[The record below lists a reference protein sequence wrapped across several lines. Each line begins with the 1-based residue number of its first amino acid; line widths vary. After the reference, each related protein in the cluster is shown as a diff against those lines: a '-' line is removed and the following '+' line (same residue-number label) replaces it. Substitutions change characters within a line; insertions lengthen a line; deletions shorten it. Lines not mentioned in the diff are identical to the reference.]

1 MEEHD
6 AQLPVKA
13 DGPHELAVAQ
23 LQPAEIDMPPEQVV
37 QMVERRLKART
48 RILRAALSQ
57 GVIGRGA
64 FTLHGS
70 GDRAK
75 PYLNGEAVMRAAPI
89 LGIVVEFNKDE
100 KGNMAFARDD
110 KKDDDPDEPR
120 FFEMRIAGKGYYAD
134 RPKWKVEAIGVASSR
149 DGFFK
154 RGRPAKRQPIEA
166 ISEGNVRK
174 KAQANLWARIGQ
186 VLLGVKG
193 LSVAEIEA
201 AGYSFEGSAE
211 VRHDGKGPS
220 RAPARRASAPQG
232 QKKDIRAEMRRMLLE
247 MAGGDVE
254 QAAALLETFTGF
266 DGDQGYVQGV
276 KSVDER
282 RFTDKWAYRT
292 YGDKVK
298 PAWEKW
304 KAQEE
309 NPMAPAPGEQGDLNL
324 PDEEVPF

>member
-1 MEEHD
+1 MGEHD
-6 AQLPVKA
+6 EPQLPVKA
-13 DGPHELAVAQ
+13 DGPREMAVAQ
-23 LQPAEIDMPPEQVV
+23 LQPGELDMPPEQVV
-37 QMVERRLKART
+37 QLVERRLKART

-89 LGIVVEFNKDE
+89 LGIVVEFDKDE
-100 KGNMAFARDD
+100 HGDMAFKKRDG
-110 KKDDDPDEPR
+110 KDDDPHEPR
-120 FFEMRIAGKGYYAD
+120 FFDMEISGKGYYAD
-134 RPKWKVEAIGVASSR
+134 RPSWKVEGTGVASSR

-166 ISEGNVRK
+166 ISQGNVRK

-220 RAPARRASAPQG
+220 RAPARRAAPAQG
-232 QKKDIRAEMRRMLLE
+232 EKEDVRPKIR
-247 MAGGDVE
+247 
-254 QAAALLETFTGF
+254 AALLEMTAGDEEAAGALLESYTGF
-266 DGDQGYVQGV
+266 EGGQGWVDGV
-276 KSVDER
+276 KSVQDKR
-282 RFTDKWAYRT
+282 LTDPWAYRT
-292 YGDKVK
+292 WGTVK
-298 PAWEKW
+298 EKLAAW
-304 KAQEE
+304 KAQAPPEE
-309 NPMAPAPGEQGDLNL
+309 QMPEIPQGQLG
-324 PDEEVPF
+324 F